1 MSLPS
6 DLHKW
11 EKQQALR
18 AYGVAGCLLLSLLC
32 VLLGWWLAHPSVRP
46 GASDIWITSSPSG
59 AKVYR
64 PAHLMMSGLQLGQ
77 EVRGRVE
84 ASELGTT
91 PYRMAWQQT
100 AQGHNL
106 DYFGEMWLR
115 KPGYAETRLRLPVSP
130 TPGVYRGT
138 LPVRWPDI
146 IVEAP
151 RQHPWAFAS
160 LCFLSLA
167 VLQLALARRS
177 QRQWQEQQRKR
188 RVQGLRPGV
197 EVGGYR
203 IESQIGQGGMG
214 RVFRGTHLETGEKAA
229 IKLLFEASALDVAA
243 RRRFEG
249 EINAL
254 RRLHHPNIVLVLDWG
269 EVDGQLYLIQEYLE
283 GQTLEEAWQGPRS
296 WTETRPVL
304 AQLVRGLMYIH
315 QQNWVHLDLE
325 PANLMLLGDGRLKI
339 LDFGISSP
347 ADHQGSAIR
356 GTPGFMAPEQIGG
369 KPSDWR
375 ADLYSLGVLM
385 YQALTGQVLF
395 EAESPVQLMVRHLE
409 ETAPDLPGAAAP
421 PEVATLV
428 SRLLAKAPLDRFETK
443 QEFADACRCFYS
455 DGNPGAQSE

>member
-11 EKQQALR
+11 EKQQASR

-32 VLLGWWLAHPSVRP
+32 AVLGWWLAPPSVKP
-46 GASDIWITSSPSG
+46 EASDIWITSSPTG
-59 AKVYR
+59 AEVHR
-64 PAHLMMSGLQLGQ
+64 PPHLKMSGLQLGQ
-77 EVRGRVE
+77 AVQGRVE
-84 ASELGTT
+84 STFLKKT

-100 AQGHNL
+100 ARGQRQ
-106 DYFGEMWLR
+106 DYFGEVWLR
-115 KPGYAETRLRLPVSP
+115 KPGYAETRLRLPASP
-130 TPGVYRGT
+130 TPGVYHAT
-138 LPVRWPDI
+138 LPVHWPDF
-146 IVEAP
+146 VVQAP
-151 RQHPWAFAS
+151 RQHPWAFAC

-177 QRQWQEQQRKR
+177 QRRWQDKLRKR
-188 RVQGLRPGV
+188 RSQGLRPGA

-214 RVFRGTHLETGEKAA
+214 RVFRATHLETGEKAA
-229 IKLLFEASALDVAA
+229 IKLLFEASALDGAA
-243 RRRFEG
+243 RSRFEG

-269 EVDGQLYLIQEYLE
+269 EVDDQLYLVQEYLE
-283 GQTLEEAWQGPRS
+283 GRTLEQVWPGPRS
-296 WTETRPVL
+296 WSEIRPVL
-304 AQLVRGLMYIH
+304 GQLVKGLTYIH
-315 QQNWVHLDLE
+315 QQNWVHHDLK

-375 ADLYSLGVLM
+375 ADLYSLGVLV
-385 YQALTGQVLF
+385 YQALTGRDLF
-395 EAESPVQLMVRHLE
+395 SAESPVELMVRHLE
-409 ETAPDLPGAAAP
+409 ETAPHLPGAVAP
-421 PEVATLV
+421 PEVAALV
-428 SRLLAKAPLDRFETK
+428 SRLLAKDPLDRFETK
-443 QEFADACRCFYS
+443 QGFADACRCICS